1 MGRIVKIPAL
11 VLLEIC
17 HCLLLVLGASYLS
30 DSFLRTEIPSPLSKW
45 ISQKCSSVF
54 LKLQNQIYDTYMY
67 TFYILKS
74 FERGSWLVLQ
84 EMEVQQPHT
93 CGFPFKFSI
102 SCKSAKSRR
111 SSIGLKKVR
120 ASDLGGWEWV
130 QLVAITQA
138 ISSLDQLTTTYPAA
152 ASTSY
157 SLSSLFGQCAKVGQ
171 ENQKSAGS
179 IWSQSCPPLQFDL
192 FRSLSTSS
200 TFLRMSVRPSFN
212 GP

>member
-1 MGRIVKIPAL
+1 
-11 VLLEIC
+11 
-17 HCLLLVLGASYLS
+17 
-30 DSFLRTEIPSPLSKW
+30 
-45 ISQKCSSVF
+45 
-54 LKLQNQIYDTYMY
+54 MY

-138 ISSLDQLTTTYPAA
+138 ISSLDQLTIYPAA
-152 ASTSY
+152 ASSTSY
-157 SLSSLFGQCAKVGQ
+157 SLSSLFGQCAKIGQ

-179 IWSQSCPPLQFDL
+179 IWS
-192 FRSLSTSS
+192 
-200 TFLRMSVRPSFN
+200 
-212 GP
+212 